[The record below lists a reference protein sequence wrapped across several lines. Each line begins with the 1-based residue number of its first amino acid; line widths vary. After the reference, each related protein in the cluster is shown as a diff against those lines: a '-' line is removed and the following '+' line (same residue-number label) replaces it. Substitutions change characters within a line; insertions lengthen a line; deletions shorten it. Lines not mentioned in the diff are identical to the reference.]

1 MESSEIILSVVFC
14 IGMVLV
20 FAYAA
25 RQGQKMMAAQAGRTE
40 NGVAA
45 EATILAYEEGFFGG
59 QDNKG
64 RFAGIRFNLDVT
76 MPGKPS
82 YPATTFW
89 KVYPMAVPQL
99 QVGKT
104 VAVKVDAADPQV
116 VYPNVPSVEYNWSAA
131 TWQAKQD
138 K

>member
-1 MESSEIILSVVFC
+1 VFGAAMILFFV
-14 IGMVLV
+14 
-20 FAYAA
+20 YAA
-25 RQGQKMMAAQAGRTE
+25 RRGEKMLAEQAGRTQT
-40 NGVAA
+40 GVAA

-59 QDNKG
+59 RDNKG
-64 RFAGIRFNLDVT
+64 RFAGIRFEMEVNL
-76 MPGKPS
+76 PGQPS
-82 YPATTFW
+82 YPATAFW

-116 VYPNVPSVEYNWSAA
+116 IYPNVPSVEYNWSAA
-131 TWQAKQD
+131 TWQEKQG